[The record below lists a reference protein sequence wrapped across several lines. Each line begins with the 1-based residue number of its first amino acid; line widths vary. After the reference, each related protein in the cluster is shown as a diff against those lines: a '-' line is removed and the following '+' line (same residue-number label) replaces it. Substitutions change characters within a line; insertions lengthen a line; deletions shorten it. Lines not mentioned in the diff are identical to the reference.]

1 LFFVRWCR
9 REFALQCLLPSLQG
23 CYIDE
28 SERKLDVSDPQI
40 TSVIRPENVCAKTLA
55 IRFCPDCCGTALAV

>member
-1 LFFVRWCR
+1 MRFSACSH
-9 REFALQCLLPSLQG
+9 PMQG

-28 SERKLDVSDPQI
+28 REGKLDVSDPQI
-40 TSVIRPENVCAKTLA
+40 ISVTRRENVCMKTFA